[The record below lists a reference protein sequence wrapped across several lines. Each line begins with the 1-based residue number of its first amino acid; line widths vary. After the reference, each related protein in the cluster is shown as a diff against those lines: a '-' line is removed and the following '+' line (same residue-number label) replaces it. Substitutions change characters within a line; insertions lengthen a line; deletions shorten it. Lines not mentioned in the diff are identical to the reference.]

1 LARGTT
7 DLAEFRSG
15 MAFVCSGWTIHH
27 AKVRSG
33 NPIHL
38 YGNEEGLVHARA
50 RLPIRVREATR
61 DQGVVRGSRSGI
73 HRIPSKERTGVGG
86 IMAYEA
92 SGRQGSC
99 DASAPSEAVH
109 ANSRSPWRASLN
121 RVRGNWENH
130 RNARP

>member
-1 LARGTT
+1 MARGTT

-38 YGNEEGLVHARA
+38 DGNEEGLVHARA
-50 RLPIRVREATR
+50 RLPIRVREAELGTKAL
-61 DQGVVRGSRSGI
+61 VKGSRSGI
-73 HRIPSKERTGVGG
+73 TEIPNKERTGVGG

-92 SGRQGSC
+92 SGRQG
-99 DASAPSEAVH
+99 
-109 ANSRSPWRASLN
+109 
-121 RVRGNWENH
+121 
-130 RNARP
+130 